1 MVVADTHR
9 RLGGTEDSLHS
20 ADTRLVLGSPG
31 IHGLEY
37 PSHAI
42 TNVRTT
48 FTMTHSGRR
57 SYH

>member
-9 RLGGTEDSLHS
+9 RLGGTEDSLHTV
-20 ADTRLVLGSPG
+20 DTTGSGTG

-37 PSHAI
+37 PAHVI

-48 FTMTHSGRR
+48 FTLTHYGRR